1 MTAKPTLGFAT
12 RTEAV
17 LALRAGG
24 KTTRQIADA
33 IGIEPQTVSALEVS
47 ALRSAARLRNAAQ
60 AFDGRAVLLPTDI
73 LSRMRRASAKRGME
87 PHELAIRII
96 RTVVMENMIDAVIDD
111 EVAD

>member
-24 KTTRQIADA
+24 KSTKEIASA
-33 IGIEPQTVSALEVS
+33 VGIEPQTVSALEVS
-47 ALRSAARLRNAAQ
+47 ALRSAARLRNAAE
-60 AFDGRAVLLPTDI
+60 AFDGRAVLLPADI
-73 LSRMRRASAKRGME
+73 LSRMRRAAAKRGME
-87 PHELAIRII
+87 PHELAVRII
-96 RTVVMENMIDAVIDD
+96 RAVVLEGMIDAVIDD